1 MTSSTEAILGNLEEA
16 VVEELALLI
25 VLNAE
30 VTVSVH
36 HVLELVGAGHLA
48 RLGHLAHHDGDGV
61 MLFAIVGDGLER
73 TFSCSRR
80 DPAGAEVAVV
90 HRLERV
96 DDDEELLT
104 RILLSNLV
112 AVLKQGR
119 DVIVLTAD
127 EAGT

>member
-1 MTSSTEAILGNLEEA
+1 MSSSTESVLGNLEES
-16 VVEELALLI
+16 VVEELAFLI
-25 VLNAE
+25 FINTE

-36 HVLELVGAGHLA
+36 HVLELVGSSHLSS
-48 RLGHLAHHDGDGV
+48 LGHLAYHDGDGV

-73 TFSCSRR
+73 TLRRRRR
-80 DPAGAEVAVV
+80 DPAGIEVAVV

-112 AVLKQGR
+112 AVLKQGW